1 VLCAE
6 NAPLVPATPVPTLVN
21 RPHPITPSASSVD
34 SADTLRCHIPD
45 LTPLRLKSSA
55 NTSVM
60 SVGLITRDRH
70 LSGLQLNLLGGD
82 VEQRLRGAQISGFLS
97 VVRGEAEGVQ
107 LAPLYN
113 YASRIRGAQIAS
125 MFNITEQAARGW
137 QAAAATNLAVEGDG
151 IVQTALTNV
160 VLGRMRGVQLGATNY
175 AGQFRGVQIG
185 VVNVAMG
192 TSNGLQLGVLNFTR
206 DTSAVKVGL
215 VNLTPATRVQ
225 LLLFGGNVTKSNLAV
240 RFLNHHFYTLL
251 GFSLYYRGLDDRF
264 SGALYY
270 RAGYRV
276 NVARRLALSGDL
288 GLAHIEDAPAGA
300 EQMEERRLGIQARL
314 NVEMQISPRF
324 SVFATGGWR
333 RAHRYGH
340 FRDGQRKAIAEM
352 GLMFF

>member
-1 VLCAE
+1 MLSLFRLILAGVALLWAAPAVLCAE
-6 NAPLVPATPVPTLVN
+6 NAPLVQATPAPTLVN

-34 SADTLRCHIPD
+34 SADTLRWHIPD

-55 NTSVM
+55 NTSVL
-60 SVGLITRDRH
+60 SAGLITRDCH

-82 VEQRLRGAQISGFLS
+82 VERRLRGAQISGFLS

-113 YASRIRGAQIAS
+113 YTSRIRGAQIAS

-185 VVNVAMG
+185 LVNVAMG

-206 DTSAVKVGL
+206 DTSTVKVGL

-225 LLLFGGNVTKSNLAV
+225 LLLFGGNVTKIEPRRAV
-240 RFLNHHFYTLL
+240 SQPPLLHAARFRPLLSRIGRPFFRRTLL
-251 GFSLYYRGLDDRF
+251 SCRLSRQCGSTPCPL
-264 SGALYY
+264 
-270 RAGYRV
+270 
-276 NVARRLALSGDL
+276 RRL
-288 GLAHIEDAPAGA
+288 
-300 EQMEERRLGIQARL
+300 
-314 NVEMQISPRF
+314 RF
-324 SVFATGGWR
+324 GT
-333 RAHRYGH
+333 Y
-340 FRDGQRKAIAEM
+340 
-352 GLMFF
+352 

>member
-1 VLCAE
+1 
-6 NAPLVPATPVPTLVN
+6 
-21 RPHPITPSASSVD
+21 
-34 SADTLRCHIPD
+34 
-45 LTPLRLKSSA
+45 
-55 NTSVM
+55 M

-185 VVNVAMG
+185 LVNVAMG

-276 NVARRLALSGDL
+276 NVARRLALSSDL

>member
-1 VLCAE
+1 MLSLFRLILAGVALLWAAPAVLCAE
-6 NAPLVPATPVPTLVN
+6 NAPLVPATPAPTLVN
-21 RPHPITPSASSVD
+21 CPHPITPSASSVD
-34 SADTLRCHIPD
+34 SADTLRWHIPD

-55 NTSVM
+55 NTSVL
-60 SVGLITRDRH
+60 SAGLITRDRH

-82 VEQRLRGAQISGFLS
+82 VERRLRGAQISGFLS

-192 TSNGLQLGVLNFTR
+192 TSNGLQQGLLNFTR
-206 DTSAVKVGL
+206 DTSTVKV
-215 VNLTPATRVQ
+215 VW
-225 LLLFGGNVTKSNLAV
+225 S
-240 RFLNHHFYTLL
+240 
-251 GFSLYYRGLDDRF
+251 
-264 SGALYY
+264 
-270 RAGYRV
+270 
-276 NVARRLALSGDL
+276 
-288 GLAHIEDAPAGA
+288 
-300 EQMEERRLGIQARL
+300 
-314 NVEMQISPRF
+314 ISPRPPACNSCF
-324 SVFATGGWR
+324 SAATSPNRTSPCGFSTTTSTRYSVSASTIADWTTVFQ
-333 RAHRYGH
+333 AHSTIVP
-340 FRDGQRKAIAEM
+340 AIASM
-352 GLMFF
+352 WLDALPSPAT